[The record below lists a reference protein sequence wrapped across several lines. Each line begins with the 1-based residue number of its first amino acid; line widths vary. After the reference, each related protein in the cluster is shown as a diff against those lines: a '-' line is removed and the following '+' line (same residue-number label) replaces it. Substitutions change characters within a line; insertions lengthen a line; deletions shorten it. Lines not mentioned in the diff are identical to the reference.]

1 MINNSDIMSDNII
14 INDDTDNCSI
24 SMQSN
29 IWDDGYGCTNTTM
42 ITNRYKN
49 SDHYS
54 DIIHSVLY
62 DMSDTKIIEASNDNI
77 SIDDDDTV
85 HVYNNDDKLADTIQH
100 TIREVSKM
108 RCTYSNEWSTNGLNA
123 NTVLNK
129 NFMTNMLAET
139 DAFSDIIIKGGI
151 RYAVQG

>member
-1 MINNSDIMSDNII
+1 
-14 INDDTDNCSI
+14 
-24 SMQSN
+24 
-29 IWDDGYGCTNTTM
+29 M

-49 SDHYS
+49 ADHYS

-100 TIREVSKM
+100 TIQEVSKM
-108 RCTYSNEWSTNGLNA
+108 RCAYSNEWSTNGLNA